1 MEKKTEPKGKPE
13 KHQPGGAPKPRT
25 PDTGAAPHKQ

>member
-13 KHQPGGAPKPRT
+13 KPHPGGAPKPRT
-25 PDTGAAPHKQ
+25 PETGAPQKQ